1 MNKETFSAGVK
12 HLVSVE
18 PNFERFIPNQQI
30 DFFVR
35 PSGFEGICSLIIEQQ
50 ISVKAANSIRK
61 RVFGLMKRV
70 CAHDFLAND
79 PKYFKLAGLSGPKI
93 KYLTNIAENILTGKL
108 ALDKLHDMSDEEA
121 KKYLCLQ
128 KGIGAWTA
136 DCYLMASLGREDIW
150 PIGDIGLQEGV
161 RRLKDLKERPSIE
174 DMTFLARE
182 WRPFRSVAANLLW
195 ADYDI

>member
-61 RVFGLMKRV
+61 RVFGLMNRV

-93 KYLTNIAENILTGKL
+93 KYLINLRR
-108 ALDKLHDMSDEEA
+108 
-121 KKYLCLQ
+121 
-128 KGIGAWTA
+128 
-136 DCYLMASLGREDIW
+136 GRRFSSSNC
-150 PIGDIGLQEGV
+150 PN
-161 RRLKDLKERPSIE
+161 RLIR
-174 DMTFLARE
+174 
-182 WRPFRSVAANLLW
+182 N
-195 ADYDI
+195 